1 MKNKLMNGYITF
13 CIYALIGWIYE
24 VLWLW
29 FVVPP
34 RQFENRGVLFGPF
47 LPIYGFGMLILLF
60 CLKTFMTK
68 KHELQNPLYMGI
80 STSVLTTFFY
90 TSFIEYTT
98 PRIHNILEY
107 LKSYGIGL
115 LIANIIV
122 FVIVY
127 LVVNKTKNEKLK
139 KFDTTIIL
147 VFILVWLITTTIEF
161 ISHFVID
168 NYFHKILW
176 DYTKDFLNIN
186 GRVTWDA
193 SRNFALG
200 GTLLLFGVQ
209 PKINNFL
216 NNTKEKNKIL
226 ITLIIGIPMLLD
238 FIFHTFL
245 KLI

>member
-1 MKNKLMNGYITF
+1 MV
-13 CIYALIGWIYE
+13 C
-24 VLWLW
+24 
-29 FVVPP
+29 
-34 RQFENRGVLFGPF
+34 
-47 LPIYGFGMLILLF
+47 
-60 CLKTFMTK
+60 
-68 KHELQNPLYMGI
+68 
-80 STSVLTTFFY
+80 
-90 TSFIEYTT
+90 
-98 PRIHNILEY
+98 
-107 LKSYGIGL
+107 
-115 LIANIIV
+115 
-122 FVIVY
+122 
-127 LVVNKTKNEKLK
+127 
-139 KFDTTIIL
+139 
-147 VFILVWLITTTIEF
+147 FILVWLITTTIEF

-216 NNTKEKNKIL
+216 NCTKEKNKIL